1 MEMTI
6 RGKKYSVQ
14 GQSNHLDRDVQMMLV
29 DNSQVA
35 SADVRAA
42 ALALELSCPR
52 AKKQCL
58 PAALKARAD

>member
-29 DNSQVA
+29 DYSQVA

-42 ALALELSCPR
+42 ALALEPSCPR

-58 PAALKARAD
+58 PAALKAQAD